1 VAIRLSTIKQGCCND
16 FLDSFNI
23 IDGDSLDDVGST
35 CDKIIECEDK
45 YILIEEKS
53 LLIGFFD
60 RCCNELGN
68 SLDDYKYTDDDV
80 EYLQMTQLQLDT
92 HALSSEVK
100 MRLLEQ
106 TRADLL
112 ATSARKASNT
122 THLLSDKSKT
132 ANMDIFYLYCN
143 SGKPIDKIIYT
154 WLSSNRK
161 NIFIECQDLKERLD
175 VMCTS

>member
-1 VAIRLSTIKQGCCND
+1 MGIRLDSIKQGCC
-16 FLDSFNI
+16 DSALSSFQV

-35 CDKIIECEDK
+35 CDKIIECDDK

-60 RCCNELGN
+60 RCCKELDK
-68 SLDDYKYTDDDV
+68 SFDDYKYIDDGV
-80 EYLQMTQLQLDT
+80 EYLQMTQLQSDT

-106 TRADLL
+106 TRADLSI
-112 ATSARKASNT
+112 TSARKASNT
-122 THLLSDKSKT
+122 THLLSDKSKI

-143 SGKPIDKIIYT
+143 SGKPIDGVIYA
-154 WLSSNRK
+154 WLSRNRK
-161 NIFIECQDLKERLD
+161 NIFIECQDLKEHLD
-175 VMCTS
+175 VICA